1 MVIEFENKKYLKLKR
16 VDNEEFSDIVN
27 GIVPQSEKILETFKA
42 GRDGVVFTD
51 RRLIAINIQGITG
64 KQKTITTVPYSKI
77 SAFAVDTPAVIDID
91 SSLTVWVSALGQ
103 FTFEFSAKADV
114 GAICRCINGCD

>member
-114 GAICRCINGCD
+114 GAICRCINSCD